1 VVITGVSGGL
11 GSALFDEFRIA
22 GDRVLALGRRFTDAQ
37 HAAER
42 SDPQRIRLRQTD
54 LSYSNALPTAAELSS
69 FVHGAEEVVL
79 VHNAAVV
86 RPVGAVG
93 ALPADQVAYAVAV
106 NLTAPMLLTN
116 ALLGAGMLRQGGDLA
131 GRAAYPLTVV
141 FVSSGAA
148 HRSVG
153 GWAVYG
159 ATKRGAEAFFD
170 TLSAQHA
177 DDERVRVVN
186 VNPGVMDTPMQ
197 ATLRQYATGTTYF
210 PDRDRFVAMHTSG
223 ELASPVD
230 VARKIIAETLR

>member
-1 VVITGVSGGL
+1 MVITGVSGGL
-11 GSALFDEFRIA
+11 GSALFDEFRMA
-22 GDRVLALGRRFTDAQ
+22 GDKVLALGRRFTDTQ

-54 LSYSNALPTAAELSS
+54 LSYATALPTAAELSS
-69 FVHGAEEVVL
+69 FVHGAQEVVL
-79 VHNAAVV
+79 VHNAGVI

-93 ALPADQVAYAVAV
+93 ALPPDQVAYAVAV
-106 NLTAPMLLTN
+106 NLTAPILITN
-116 ALLGAGMLRQGGDLA
+116 ALLGAGVLRQGGDQA
-131 GRAAYPLTVV
+131 GTAAYPLTVV
-141 FVSSGAA
+141 YISSGAA
-148 HRSVG
+148 HRTIG
-153 GWAVYG
+153 GWSVYG

-186 VNPGVMDTPMQ
+186 INPGVMDSPMQ
-197 ATLRQYATGTTYF
+197 ATIRQYAASNAYF
-210 PDRDRFVAMHTSG
+210 PDRDRFVAMHANG

>member
-11 GSALFDEFRIA
+11 GAALFDEFRIA
-22 GDRVLALGRRFTDAQ
+22 GDRLLALGRRFTDAQ

-42 SDPQRIRLRQTD
+42 SEPQRIRLRQTD

-69 FVHGAEEVVL
+69 FVHGAQEVVL

-86 RPVGAVG
+86 RPVGAIG
-93 ALPADQVAYAVAV
+93 ALPPDQVSYAVAV

-116 ALLGAGMLRQGGDLA
+116 ALLGAGVIRQSGDLA
-131 GRAAYPLTVV
+131 GQAAYPLTVV

-148 HRSVG
+148 HRTVG
-153 GWAVYG
+153 GWSVYS

-170 TLSAQHA
+170 TLSAQHGE
-177 DDERVRVVN
+177 DERVRVVN
-186 VNPGVMDTPMQ
+186 VNPGVMDTSMQ
-197 ATLRQYATGTTYF
+197 ATLRQYAAGNAYF
-210 PDRDRFVAMHTSG
+210 PDRDRFVSMHTNG